1 MGLQTSLSIIRIE
14 REEQVLERSFLF
26 CFVLFCFAE
35 SVIGEPFCLLV
46 SFLFCFVFNQVEM
59 SPRWKQGN
67 DCGKMERIIRFHDIL
82 SLLCNS
88 LSLKWF
94 SFIFSKLFYC
104 LSTKRFAFDA
114 LGKIN
119 IFTIFN
125 LPLPFL

>member
-88 LSLKWF
+88 LSLK
-94 SFIFSKLFYC
+94 
-104 LSTKRFAFDA
+104 
-114 LGKIN
+114 
-119 IFTIFN
+119 
-125 LPLPFL
+125 